1 MKIYTRGGD
10 KGKTSLFSGERVS
23 KASPL
28 VEAYGTVDELNSVLG
43 VARALHEHN
52 DKLAAIM
59 HQLQCE
65 LFECSA
71 TLAAGKPDD
80 PRVSDDDVANM
91 EQWIDELTAEM
102 PPLTN
107 FILPAGHPV
116 SAALHHART
125 VSRRAERLAVSAFES
140 EEGRFDA
147 VALRYLN
154 RLADLLFVLARVA
167 NANGTKDVLWV
178 PGQFSSEKQ
187 S

>member
-10 KGKTSLFSGERVS
+10 KGKTSLFNGERVS
-23 KASPL
+23 KSSAL

-52 DKLAAIM
+52 DRLAAM
-59 HQLQCE
+59 MQQLQGE

-71 TLAAGKPDD
+71 TLAAGKPED
-80 PRVSDDDVANM
+80 PRVSDEDIAGL

-116 SAALHHART
+116 AAALHHART
-125 VSRRAERLAVSAFES
+125 VSRRAERLAVAAALSDP
-140 EEGRFDA
+140 GRFDE

-154 RLADLLFVLARVA
+154 RLADLLFVMARYA
-167 NANGTKDVLWV
+167 NHVHGAHEEIWQSRKDRE
-178 PGQFSSEKQ
+178 Q
-187 S
+187 